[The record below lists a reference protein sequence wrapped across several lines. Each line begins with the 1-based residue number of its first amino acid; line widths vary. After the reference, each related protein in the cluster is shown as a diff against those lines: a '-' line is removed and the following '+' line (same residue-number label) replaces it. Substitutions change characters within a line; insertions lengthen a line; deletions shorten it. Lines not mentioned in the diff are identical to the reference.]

1 MIIFAK
7 QSLIQEFMEGLNI
20 DFIQTPEEIDNLF
33 TGGNTETNGEPS
45 TTNGGEEK
53 HGEHKTEDPVDVDNL
68 FSDGDPES
76 VGSVVKNGQE
86 ETGHGAETSPN
97 DETNFYSSTLD
108 ALVKDGVLSGLN
120 DEDLAKVKTAEDF
133 AEAINKVVESR
144 FDESQKRINDALN
157 AGVEPTE
164 IKKNESIIK
173 YLDSITEE
181 DITANDEEADKL
193 RSNIIAQ
200 DMLNRGYSEDKIKRE
215 LKKSFDAGT
224 DIEDAKE
231 ALAANKEYYKN
242 IYKDLVDKEQKARKE
257 QDDNNRKSFEELKKS
272 IMEDKDIFG
281 ALPIDKQVR
290 QKIYDN
296 ISKASYRDDKTGQML
311 TAVQKYQRENPKE
324 FIKNLGIIYTLTDG
338 FSNIEKLIQSG
349 VKRQMKSSLRELEH
363 TLSNTSRNSDGSLNL
378 LSGVT
383 DDNSPEYFGKGGWR
397 LDV

>member
-1 MIIFAK
+1 
-7 QSLIQEFMEGLNI
+7 MEGLNI

-53 HGEHKTEDPVDVDNL
+53 HEEHKTEEPVDVDSL
-68 FSDGDPES
+68 FSDDGPES

-97 DETNFYSSTLD
+97 NETNFYSSTLD

-363 TLSNTSRNSDGSLNL
+363 TLSNTSRNSDGSLNV

>member
-1 MIIFAK
+1 
-7 QSLIQEFMEGLNI
+7 MEGLNI
-20 DFIQTPEEIDNLF
+20 DFIQTPEEIENLF
-33 TGGNTETNGEPS
+33 TGDNTETNGEPP
-45 TTNGGEEK
+45 TVNGGEEK
-53 HGEHKTEDPVDVDNL
+53 HEEHKTEEPVDVDSL
-68 FSDGDPES
+68 FSGDGPES

-86 ETGHGAETSPN
+86 GAGRGAETSPN
-97 DETNFYSSTLD
+97 NETNFYSSTLD

-181 DITANDEEADKL
+181 NITANDEEADKL

-224 DIEDAKE
+224 DIEDARE

-281 ALPIDKQVR
+281 TLPVDKQVR

-338 FSNIEKLIQSG
+338 FSNVGKLIQSG

-383 DDNSPEYFGKGGWR
+383 DDNSPEYLGKGGWR

>member
-1 MIIFAK
+1 
-7 QSLIQEFMEGLNI
+7 MEGLNI

-53 HGEHKTEDPVDVDNL
+53 HEEHKTEEPVDVDSL
-68 FSDGDPES
+68 FSDDGPES

-97 DETNFYSSTLD
+97 NETNFYSSTLD

-281 ALPIDKQVR
+281 TLPIDRQVR

>member
-1 MIIFAK
+1 
-7 QSLIQEFMEGLNI
+7 MEGLNI

-33 TGGNTETNGEPS
+33 IGDNTETNGEPPA
-45 TTNGGEEK
+45 TNGGEEK
-53 HGEHKTEDPVDVDNL
+53 HGEHKTEEPVDVEHL
-68 FSDGDPES
+68 FSSDDPES

-86 ETGHGAETSPN
+86 GTGQGAETSPN
-97 DETNFYSSTLD
+97 NETNFYSSTLD

-157 AGVEPTE
+157 AGIEPTE

-181 DITANDEEADKL
+181 NITADDEEADKL

-231 ALAANKEYYKN
+231 ALVANKEYYKN

-257 QDDNNRKSFEELKKS
+257 QEDNNRKSFEELKKS

-281 ALPIDKQVR
+281 TLPVDKQVR

-296 ISKASYRDDKTGQML
+296 ISKASYRDDKTGRML
-311 TAVQKYQRENPKE
+311 TAVQKYQLENPKE

-338 FSNIEKLIQSG
+338 FSNVGKLIQSG

-383 DDNSPEYFGKGGWR
+383 DDNSPEYLGKGGWR

>member
-1 MIIFAK
+1 
-7 QSLIQEFMEGLNI
+7 MEGLNI

-97 DETNFYSSTLD
+97 NETNFYSSTLD

-281 ALPIDKQVR
+281 ALPIDKQIR

-311 TAVQKYQRENPKE
+311 TAVQKYQRDNPKE

>member
-1 MIIFAK
+1 
-7 QSLIQEFMEGLNI
+7 MEGLNI

-97 DETNFYSSTLD
+97 NETNFYSSTLD

>member
-1 MIIFAK
+1 
-7 QSLIQEFMEGLNI
+7 MEGLNI

-53 HGEHKTEDPVDVDNL
+53 HEEHKTEEPVDVDNL

-97 DETNFYSSTLD
+97 NETNFYSSTLD

>member
-1 MIIFAK
+1 
-7 QSLIQEFMEGLNI
+7 MEGLNI
-20 DFIQTPEEIDNLF
+20 DFIQTPEEIENLF
-33 TGGNTETNGEPS
+33 TGDNTETNGEPPA
-45 TTNGGEEK
+45 TNGGEEK
-53 HGEHKTEDPVDVDNL
+53 HEEHKTEEPVDVDNL
-68 FSDGDPES
+68 FSGDGPES

-86 ETGHGAETSPN
+86 GTGQGAETSPN
-97 DETNFYSSTLD
+97 NETNFYSSTLD

-181 DITANDEEADKL
+181 NITANDEEADKL

-224 DIEDAKE
+224 DIEDARE

-242 IYKDLVDKEQKARKE
+242 IYKDLVDKERKARKE

-281 ALPIDKQVR
+281 TLPVDKQVR

-296 ISKASYRDDKTGQML
+296 ISKASYRDDKTGQMM

-338 FSNIEKLIQSG
+338 FSNIGKLIQSG

-383 DDNSPEYFGKGGWR
+383 DDNSPEYLGKGGWR

>member
-1 MIIFAK
+1 
-7 QSLIQEFMEGLNI
+7 MEGLNI

-86 ETGHGAETSPN
+86 ETGHSAETSPN
-97 DETNFYSSTLD
+97 NETNFYSSTLD

>member
-1 MIIFAK
+1 
-7 QSLIQEFMEGLNI
+7 MEGLNI

-53 HGEHKTEDPVDVDNL
+53 HEEHKTEEPVDVDSL
-68 FSDGDPES
+68 FSNDDPES

-97 DETNFYSSTLD
+97 NETNFYSSTLD

-120 DEDLAKVKTAEDF
+120 DEDIAKVKTAEDF

>member
-1 MIIFAK
+1 
-7 QSLIQEFMEGLNI
+7 MEGLNI

-53 HGEHKTEDPVDVDNL
+53 HEEHKTEDPVDVDNL

-97 DETNFYSSTLD
+97 NETNFYSSTLD

>member
-1 MIIFAK
+1 
-7 QSLIQEFMEGLNI
+7 MEGLNI

>member
-1 MIIFAK
+1 
-7 QSLIQEFMEGLNI
+7 MEGLNI

-33 TGGNTETNGEPS
+33 IGDNTETNGEPPA
-45 TTNGGEEK
+45 TNGGEEK
-53 HGEHKTEDPVDVDNL
+53 HGEHKTEEPVDVEHL
-68 FSDGDPES
+68 FSSDDPES

-86 ETGHGAETSPN
+86 GTGQGAETSPN
-97 DETNFYSSTLD
+97 NETNFYSSTLD

-157 AGVEPTE
+157 AGIEPTE

-181 DITANDEEADKL
+181 NITADDEEADKL

-231 ALAANKEYYKN
+231 ALVANKEYYKN

-257 QDDNNRKSFEELKKS
+257 QEDNNRKSFEELKKS

-281 ALPIDKQVR
+281 TIPVDKQVR

-296 ISKASYRDDKTGQML
+296 ISKASYRDDKTGRML
-311 TAVQKYQRENPKE
+311 TAVQKYQLENPKE

-338 FSNIEKLIQSG
+338 FSNVGKLIQSG

-383 DDNSPEYFGKGGWR
+383 DDNSPEYLGKGGWR